1 MKKRHVWLVLSLAVT
16 GGLWPVSLPAQRA
29 AAAPAKPPTAPRAF
43 NSCKACHSIEPG
55 TIGSGPSLA
64 GIVGRKAGSQTG
76 FGYSAAMRAW
86 GKVWTARELD
96 AFLADP
102 TGTIPGTRMVMPVRN
117 AAQRQAIIAYLETL

>member
-1 MKKRHVWLVLSLAVT
+1 M
-16 GGLWPVSLPAQRA
+16 
-29 AAAPAKPPTAPRAF
+29 
-43 NSCKACHSIEPG
+43 
-55 TIGSGPSLA
+55 
-64 GIVGRKAGSQTG
+64 GRKAGSQTG